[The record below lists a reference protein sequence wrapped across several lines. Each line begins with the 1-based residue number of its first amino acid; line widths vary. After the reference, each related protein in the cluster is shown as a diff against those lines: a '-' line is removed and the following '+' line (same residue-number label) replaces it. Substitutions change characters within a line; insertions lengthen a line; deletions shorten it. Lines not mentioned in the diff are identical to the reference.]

1 MTTKSLRAQLTAGTQ
16 SRPIR
21 GHWRPISLCLD
32 EDAGEFLNV
41 GVVFSYGAQVEV
53 RMLDSFDR
61 LKCLYDSRF
70 NPNDL
75 MHYLQDI
82 EEFIYRAKSD
92 LPDEIDANIRLGESL
107 FAAGDDA
114 EKIAS
119 EFFEDV
125 VTLAKPKGAPRNA
138 SFRYTS
144 TPKLRDNVF
153 QIMRQKM
160 HLEASAIIQED
171 RFRLRMNSG
180 NFIDVDTPL
189 LSASAAGSIVSAW
202 YKSPLVVEK
211 NILQASSDLM
221 LVSSN
226 SSRKACIS
234 ILVPDE
240 KSGMDGI
247 EYRRVS
253 EAIHRQLDRLR
264 HSGIEVIEAN
274 ATDDLANSTIKW
286 WETRV
291 A

>member
-1 MTTKSLRAQLTAGTQ
+1 LSAKSLRAQLTSGTQ
-16 SRPIR
+16 PRSVK
-21 GHWRPISLCLD
+21 GYWQPISLCLD

-41 GVVFSYGAQVEV
+41 GVVFSYSNQVEV

-70 NPNDL
+70 NANDL

-82 EEFIYRAKSD
+82 EEFIYRSKAD
-92 LPDEIDANIRLGESL
+92 LPDEIDTNIRLGERL
-107 FAAGDDA
+107 FATGDNA
-114 EKIAS
+114 EMVVS
-119 EFFEDV
+119 EFFDDV
-125 VTLAKPKGAPRNA
+125 VTLSRPKGAPRNA

-160 HLEASAIIQED
+160 HIAASAIIQED
-171 RFRLRMNSG
+171 RFRLHMRSG
-180 NFIDVDTPL
+180 NVIDVDTPL

-221 LVSSN
+221 IVASN
-226 SSRKACIS
+226 SDRKASMS

-240 KSGMDGI
+240 KSGMDAI
-247 EYRRVS
+247 EYRRVND
-253 EAIHRQLDRLR
+253 AIHRQLDRLR
-264 HSGIEVIEAN
+264 YSGVEVIEAHS
-274 ATDDLANSTIKW
+274 TDALANDTIKW
-286 WETRV
+286 WEGRV

>member
-1 MTTKSLRAQLTAGTQ
+1 MSAKSLRAQLTSGTQ
-16 SRPIR
+16 PRSVK
-21 GHWRPISLCLD
+21 GYWQPISLCLD

-41 GVVFSYGAQVEV
+41 GVVFSYSNQVEV

-70 NPNDL
+70 NANDL

-82 EEFIYRAKSD
+82 EEFIYRSKAD
-92 LPDEIDANIRLGESL
+92 LPDEIDTNIRLGERL
-107 FAAGDDA
+107 FATGDNA
-114 EKIAS
+114 EMVVS
-119 EFFEDV
+119 EFFDDV
-125 VTLAKPKGAPRNA
+125 VTLSRPKGAPRNA

-160 HLEASAIIQED
+160 HIAASAIIQED
-171 RFRLRMNSG
+171 RFRLHMRSG
-180 NFIDVDTPL
+180 NVIDVDTPL

-221 LVSSN
+221 IVASN
-226 SSRKACIS
+226 SDRKASMS

-240 KSGMDGI
+240 KSGMDAI
-247 EYRRVS
+247 EYRRVND
-253 EAIHRQLDRLR
+253 AIHRQLDRLR
-264 HSGIEVIEAN
+264 YSGVEVIEAHS
-274 ATDDLANSTIKW
+274 TDALANDTIKW
-286 WETRV
+286 WEGRV